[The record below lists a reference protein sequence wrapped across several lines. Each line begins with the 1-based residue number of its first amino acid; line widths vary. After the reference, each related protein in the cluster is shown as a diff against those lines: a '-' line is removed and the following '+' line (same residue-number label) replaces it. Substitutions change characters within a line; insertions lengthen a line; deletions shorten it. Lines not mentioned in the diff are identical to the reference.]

1 LRPSTLDS
9 NYISHFEGEAM
20 AANIKANMYVECSA
34 KTGENIQKVFEDSLR
49 SLVDVKKKNSARKK
63 RKCIYL

>member
-1 LRPSTLDS
+1 
-9 NYISHFEGEAM
+9 M